1 MEYVKIEGQFPK
13 FSHCAVTL
21 GKLRWNPSW
30 SQETDSDDPEQKK
43 TNMENWQWSWRLFP
57 TDRRSLLQKNV
68 VYFWKKWA
76 WTTVG
81 MSSE

>member
-21 GKLRWNPSW
+21 GKFDGIHRGHRKLIQTILNR
-30 SQETDSDDPEQKK
+30 KK
-43 TNMENWQWSWRLFP
+43 EYGELAVVMAFA
-57 TDRRSLLQKNV
+57 TDRQSLLQKNV

-76 WTTVG
+76 WIYCWNVL
-81 MSSE
+81 

>member
-21 GKLRWNPSW
+21 GKFDGIHRGHRKLIQTILNR
-30 SQETDSDDPEQKK
+30 KK
-43 TNMENWQWSWRLFP
+43 NMENWQWSWRLFP

-76 WTTVG
+76 WTYCWNVL
-81 MSSE
+81 

>member
-21 GKLRWNPSW
+21 GKFDGIHRGHRKLIQTILNR
-30 SQETDSDDPEQKK
+30 KK
-43 TNMENWQWSWRLFP
+43 EYGELAVVMAFVP

-76 WTTVG
+76 WTYCWNVL
-81 MSSE
+81 